1 MKKIIAILIVGLFIV
16 NAFIVFSV
24 GSEKTYVE
32 QIEHKYVVMQ
42 PLQITDTLDYI
53 SVRTDTATSY
63 TMNPSEPTLPI
74 VTKTFILPINSK
86 NIDIDVI
93 LGDREIIP
101 IDGII
106 QPAPRPVIDG
116 SGENGFMD
124 PSEEIYFVDNYYPM
138 KTFDYDIKV
147 GLYEKSS
154 VIYVNVHCYPV
165 QYNPVEQQ
173 LKASNDF
180 DISLTYQKPMQTQE
194 AADDYDL
201 LIITPAEFSSNLQS
215 LVQHKN
221 DVGVKTVL
229 VTLDEIYS
237 GNTNG
242 RDDQETIKLYIKQ
255 AKETWGITYVIL
267 VGGHKG
273 QSHNWYL
280 PVRYGNSDSETYLSD
295 LYYADLYKYENNQ
308 TVFEDWDSNQNGIIG
323 EWSNFVNRKDIID
336 GAPDV
341 YVGRLACRDTSEVD
355 IIVDKIITYE
365 ASPRDPSWFK
375 KMLLI
380 GGDTY
385 PESPIA
391 FEAEI
396 DTELS
401 STFMEGFTFEKL
413 WASIGTLTGRDD
425 VSDAFSQGCGFIHMA
440 GHANPASLV
449 TFPPY
454 DEHKEE
460 KIIIMAMYDI
470 FNFPNINPTLTN
482 GEKQPVVLIGGC
494 HNSQFN
500 VTLANIITGIKE
512 VGIKGYFFGPPYKYA
527 YMDWVPNCFSWWLTI
542 KENGGAIATFGNTG
556 LGMGIWDYGYLE
568 GLDGWL
574 FPRFFKH
581 YGQEGKYNIGWAQG
595 AAITDYVNEF
605 DINEDGSDR
614 QMVQQWALLGDPS
627 LLPGGYS

>member
-581 YGQEGKYNIGWAQG
+581 YGQEGKDNIGWAQG

>member
-32 QIEHKYVVMQ
+32 QIEHKNVVMQ

-63 TMNPSEPTLPI
+63 MMNPSEPTLPI

-86 NIDIDVI
+86 NIDIDVMCHNEEMI
-93 LGDREIIP
+93 S

-106 QPAPRPVIDG
+106 QPASRPVIDG

-581 YGQEGKYNIGWAQG
+581 YGQEGKDNIGWAQG

>member
-32 QIEHKYVVMQ
+32 QIEHKNVVMQ

-201 LIITPAEFSSNLQS
+201 LIITPTEFSSNLQS

-581 YGQEGKYNIGWAQG
+581 YGQEGKDNIGWAQG

>member
-32 QIEHKYVVMQ
+32 QIEHKNVVMQ

-124 PSEEIYFVDNYYPM
+124 PSEEIYLVDNYYPM

-581 YGQEGKYNIGWAQG
+581 YGQEGKDNIGWAQG

>member
-1 MKKIIAILIVGLFIV
+1 MKKSITILIVSLFIA

-24 GSEKTYVE
+24 GSEKTYGE
-32 QIEHKYVVMQ
+32 QIENEVVEMQ
-42 PLQITDTLDYI
+42 PSHITELTDYI
-53 SVRTDTATSY
+53 TIKTDSATSY
-63 TMNPSEPTLPI
+63 MMKPGEPTLPV
-74 VTKTFILPINSK
+74 VTKTFILPYESIA
-86 NIDIDVI
+86 IDV
-93 LGDREIIP
+93 DVSYQDEEMMS

-106 QPAPRPVIDG
+106 QPAPKPVIEG
-116 SGENGFMD
+116 SGENGLME
-124 PSEEIYFVDNYYPM
+124 PSEEVYAADQFYPT

-147 GLYEKSS
+147 GLHEKTT
-154 VIYVNVHCYPV
+154 VLFVNVHCYPV
-165 QYNPVEQQ
+165 QYNPMQQ
-173 LKASNDF
+173 KIISSHTI
-180 DISLTYQKPMQTQE
+180 DIALSYQKPKQIQV

-201 LIITPAEFSSNLQS
+201 LIITPSEFSSNLQP
-215 LVQHKN
+215 LLQHKN
-221 DVGVKTVL
+221 NMGMKTVM

-237 GNTNG
+237 GNTIG

-255 AKETWGITYVIL
+255 AKENWGITYVML

-273 QSHNWYL
+273 QSQNWYL
-280 PVRYGNSDSETYLSD
+280 PVRYGQSDSETYLSD
-295 LYYADLYKYENNQ
+295 LYYADLYKYENNE
-308 TVFEDWDSNQNGIIG
+308 TVFEDWDSNQNGVIG
-323 EWSNFVNRKDIID
+323 EWSNFVNKKDDID

-341 YVGRLACRDTSEVD
+341 YVGRIACRSTSEVD
-355 IIVDKIITYE
+355 IIVNKIINYE
-365 ASPRDPSWFK
+365 SSPRDPSWFK

-401 STFMEGFTFEKL
+401 STYMDGFTFEKL
-413 WASIGTLTGRDD
+413 WASIGTLTGRED
-425 VSDAFSQGCGFIHMA
+425 VSEAFSQGCGFIHMA

-454 DEHKEE
+454 DEHKEQ
-460 KIIIMAMYDI
+460 KIIIMAMYDF
-470 FNFPNINPTLTN
+470 FNFPDVNPTLTN

-512 VGIKGYFFGPPYKYA
+512 VGIKGFFFGPPYKYA
-527 YMDWVPNCFSWWLTI
+527 YMQWVPKCFSWWLTV
-542 KENGGAIATFGNTG
+542 KEDGGAIATFGNTG

-574 FPRFFKH
+574 FPRFFMH
-581 YGQEGKYNIGWAQG
+581 YGQEGKENIGWAQG